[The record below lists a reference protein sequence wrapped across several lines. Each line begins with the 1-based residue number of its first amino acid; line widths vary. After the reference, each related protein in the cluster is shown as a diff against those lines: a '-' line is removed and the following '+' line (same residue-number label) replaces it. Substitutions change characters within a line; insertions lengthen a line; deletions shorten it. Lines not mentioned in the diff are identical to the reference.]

1 MPIAPTR
8 PCRKPG
14 CRGLIHDGR
23 CSVCDSGGRE
33 DNRASAATRG
43 YDSRWARFA
52 RTYKRLHPLCIV
64 CELEGR
70 TTLTDVPHHLEPV
83 ASGGELYPGDEGLLP
98 VCYACHQRVEK
109 LGHGW
114 RKAVKTQGQNAY
126 GAI

>member
-1 MPIAPTR
+1 VLFA
-8 PCRKPG
+8 
-14 CRGLIHDGR
+14 IHFFPKYAALFNLPR
-23 CSVCDSGGRE
+23 TQHSVISP
-33 DNRASAATRG
+33 SAAARG

-52 RTYKRLHPLCIV
+52 RTYKRVHPLCVV

-70 TTLTDVPHHLEPV
+70 TKLTDVPHHLEPV

-98 VCYACHQRVEK
+98 VCNRCHQRVEK

-126 GAI
+126 GSI